1 MSEGYT
7 FLDDLANQIS
17 EIPADSIISKTLV
30 NNDAMKV
37 VLFGFDAGQ
46 SLTEHSVSQPAML
59 HIVSG
64 ETELILGEDKTT
76 AKAGAWVQ
84 MDADLV
90 HGVFAT
96 TPLIMLLVMWKA
108 PKK

>member
-17 EIPADSIISKTLV
+17 DIPADSIISKTLV

-37 VLFGFDAGQ
+37 VLFGFDEGQ
-46 SLTEHSVSQPAML
+46 SLSEHSVSQPALL

-64 ETELILGEDKTT
+64 EAKLTLGADTMDSKP
-76 AKAGAWVQ
+76 GAWVQ
-84 MDADLV
+84 MDADLL
-90 HGVFAT
+90 HSVFAT

-108 PKK
+108 PK